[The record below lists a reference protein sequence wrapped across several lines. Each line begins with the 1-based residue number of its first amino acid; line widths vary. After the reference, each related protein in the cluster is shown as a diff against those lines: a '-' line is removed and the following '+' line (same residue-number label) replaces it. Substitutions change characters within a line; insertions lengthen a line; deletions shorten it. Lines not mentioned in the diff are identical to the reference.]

1 MQSIEQDWLNKAL
14 KGDQDAFVVII
25 ERFETPVFNL
35 CYRMLGCSQDAEDAS
50 QETFI
55 RAYQSL
61 GSYDTGRSFGTW
73 LLAIAAHYCIDQIR
87 RRRYPT
93 VAIEDLPVPDLPDK
107 NLDVESKLLIK
118 EERLRIRKLIY
129 QLEPIDRA
137 AVILYYWNDL
147 SYEEISHNLGL
158 TISAVKSR
166 LHRARRAMA
175 TEWRKTQP
183 DEMLRERRWN
193 ESPTV

>member
-1 MQSIEQDWLNKAL
+1 
-14 KGDQDAFVVII
+14 VIV
-25 ERFETPVFNL
+25 ETFETPVFNL

-61 GSYDTGRSFGTW
+61 GSYDISRSFGTW

-93 VAIEDLPVPDLPDK
+93 IAIEELPVPDLPDK
-107 NLDVESKLLIK
+107 NLDAEAKLLAK
-118 EERLRIRKLIY
+118 EEQVRIRVLIH

-137 AVILYYWNDL
+137 AIILYYWNDL
-147 SYEEISHNLGL
+147 SYEEICNTLGL
-158 TISAVKSR
+158 SVSAVKSR

-175 TEWRKTQP
+175 SEWMKTQT
-183 DEMLRERRWN
+183 DEKLLERRWN